1 MDTVF
6 EFAGLIQL
14 ISYVPVQ
21 TYELPGTVK
30 LNKTEERTLDD
41 VGFAFVQKCIEVLE
55 SRGKSFT
62 NIAQLQFN
70 CLLNN
75 HIYYQTKSKWGYWNN
90 YVVCELLVK
99 YKYFVWEK
107 G

>member
-6 EFAGLIQL
+6 EFAGRIQL

-62 NIAQLQFN
+62 NIAQLRFN
-70 CLLNN
+70 CLLND
-75 HIYYQTKSKWGYWNN
+75 HIYYQKNLN
-90 YVVCELLVK
+90 EA
-99 YKYFVWEK
+99 F
-107 G
+107 